1 MGQESIVRK
10 VVIANRQGLH
20 ARPADMF
27 VKAAQQ
33 FQSQIEIERDGLRV
47 SGKSILDLMTLAAEQ
62 GTELMIVVI
71 GPDAEEAADALVEVV
86 ERFIEEDREEES
98 EL

>member
-71 GPDAEEAADALVEVV
+71 GPDDEEAAEALVEVV

>member
-1 MGQESIVRK
+1 MDQESIVRK

-33 FQSQIEIERDGLRV
+33 FQSQIEIERGGLRV

-62 GTELMIVVI
+62 GTELLIVVI

-86 ERFIEEDREEES
+86 ERFIEEDGEEES

>member
-1 MGQESIVRK
+1 MDQESIVRK

-33 FQSQIEIERDGLRV
+33 FQSQIEIERNGLRV

-62 GTELMIVVI
+62 GTELLIVVI

-86 ERFIEEDREEES
+86 ERFIEEDGEEES